1 MQSEIIQEI
10 LGQLQQLCSVKGT
23 GINEKAA
30 RRQACEL
37 ARKLSQEL
45 EEPGDLIDRI
55 IHQPGENAML
65 RLAQDLGIY
74 AHLVQADGSVSCEN
88 ISTATGADV
97 VLMRRILRCL
107 AALGH
112 IDEKD
117 VDVFAANKFS
127 MAFVTPKGI
136 AGSKFAFE
144 TATPA
149 WNAMPAYLKSI
160 GFKNPENSHDAPLQR
175 GFGSQ
180 KHMFEL
186 LVEHGVL
193 ENFQTFMTSYRAD
206 REEFLDIF
214 PARERLLDGSQD
226 DSVLL
231 VDIGGGR
238 GHDIEKI
245 LEQLPD
251 TKGRMVLQ
259 EVGDVVKQVSESD
272 AMKVMVH
279 DFFTP
284 QPIQAARVYYLRM
297 ILHDWPDE
305 QCVDILKNVVSAMKP
320 GYSKVLVSDVV
331 LPDKGATRFAAQS
344 DIVMMCLLAGMER
357 NETQWRQLFDRAGLK
372 IIDIWRSTPESVIEA
387 ELAEQ

>member
-1 MQSEIIQEI
+1 MQSESVQVTF
-10 LGQLQQLCSVKGT
+10 GQLQQLCSVKQN
-23 GINEKAA
+23 GIEDKVA

-37 ARKLSQEL
+37 ARKLSQQL

-55 IHQPGENAML
+55 VHQPGENAML

-74 AHLVQADGSVSCEN
+74 AHLVQADSSVSCEDTA
-88 ISTATGADV
+88 TATGADV
-97 VLMRRILRCL
+97 VLMRRILRYL

-112 IDEKD
+112 IEEKE
-117 VDVFAANKFS
+117 VDMFAANKFS
-127 MAFVTPKGI
+127 RAFVTPKGI
-136 AGSKFAFE
+136 AGSRFAKTTGPRFE
-144 TATPA
+144 TVTPA

-160 GFKNPENSHDAPLQR
+160 GYKTPENSHDAPLQR

-214 PARERLLDGSQD
+214 PARERLLEGSQD

-259 EVGDVVKQVSESD
+259 EVEDVVKQVSESD
-272 AMKVMVH
+272 GMKVMVP
-279 DFFTP
+279 DFFTR
-284 QPIQAARVYYLRM
+284 QPIQGIVPRTVAT
-297 ILHDWPDE
+297 
-305 QCVDILKNVVSAMKP
+305 N
-320 GYSKVLVSDVV
+320 
-331 LPDKGATRFAAQS
+331 LPS
-344 DIVMMCLLAGMER
+344 
-357 NETQWRQLFDRAGLK
+357 
-372 IIDIWRSTPESVIEA
+372 
-387 ELAEQ
+387 